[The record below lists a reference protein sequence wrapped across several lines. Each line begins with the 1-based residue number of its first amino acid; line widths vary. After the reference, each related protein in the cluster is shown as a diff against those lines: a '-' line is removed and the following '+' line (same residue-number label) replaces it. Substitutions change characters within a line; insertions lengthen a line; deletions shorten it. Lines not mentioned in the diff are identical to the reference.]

1 MVSIFQRNF
10 FDFFSFVVWQGVESN
25 VGLLLDRSAD

>member
-1 MVSIFQRNF
+1 MVSIFERNF
-10 FDFFSFVVWQGVESN
+10 LFFFSFVVWQGVESN